1 MGRGYAT
8 TISVAAL
15 LSFIVA
21 SGAYGQKPTPDKLDA
36 TSSVPKNPVAATPK
50 SIDAGK
56 STFQKYCRPC
66 HNDDA
71 KGDGPMAPQGTHP
84 PNLVDATWDHG
95 STDGDIYTVIKNGIG
110 PAFDMKGYNSRLTPQ
125 EIWNVVNYLR
135 SLGSQGQER

>member
-1 MGRGYAT
+1 MGRGYLT
-8 TISVAAL
+8 TTAAIL

-21 SGAYGQKPTPDKLDA
+21 SGTYGQKPAADKPDTTSA
-36 TSSVPKNPVAATPK
+36 TLKNPVAATSK
-50 SIDAGK
+50 SIEAGK
-56 STFQKYCRPC
+56 SIFQKYCRPC

-84 PNLVDATWDHG
+84 PNLTDSTWDHG

-135 SLGSQGQER
+135 SLGPQGQER